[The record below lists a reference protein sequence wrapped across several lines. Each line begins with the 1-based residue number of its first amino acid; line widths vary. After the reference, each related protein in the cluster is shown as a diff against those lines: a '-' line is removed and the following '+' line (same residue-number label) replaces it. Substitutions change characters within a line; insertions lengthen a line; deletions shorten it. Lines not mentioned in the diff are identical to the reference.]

1 MPVISFGF
9 DGELHFCFFFFYG
22 SVFDFVIRKLNLG
35 LDRCVPLGVL
45 GLMCARERETV
56 ASLVSGIVKSWIVNL
71 SRSVKSASE
80 LGSIC

>member
-1 MPVISFGF
+1 M
-9 DGELHFCFFFFYG
+9 CFIYLFIFYG

-35 LDRCVPLGVL
+35 LDRCVALGVL
-45 GLMCARERETV
+45 GLMCARERDTV

-71 SRSVKSASE
+71 SRNVKSASE